1 MRSLI
6 GVSAVV
12 LLGIAPPIAVPR
24 PVPTPPPAGGSPKA
38 EAPAA
43 VTWGVSPS
51 SPKGPNGRA
60 AFAYKLDPGA
70 RLTDYVAV
78 TNHSARPITLSVY
91 ASDAVTTAQGG
102 FDLLPAARR
111 PVDVGSWVSL
121 TSRQLTIPS
130 SSRVDVP
137 FTVNVPANATPG
149 DHVGGVVA
157 SLTATTTDA
166 HGNQVAVDHRVG
178 TRIYLRVTGELRPAL
193 ALEDVRVQH
202 RGSLNPFG
210 GGEVTAT
217 ATVRNT
223 GNVRLAGTPTVHA
236 AGPLGL
242 TAGSASG
249 GTLPEILPGD
259 AVRTTVRL
267 AQVPPLFRLTVTA
280 AVTPTA
286 VAGQTLDPPPGT
298 VSHQVTVWAVPWS
311 QLLMLALLAGAAWTL
326 VAVRRRRRRAAARD
340 LAHALATAR
349 EQGRAE
355 AAVTTAAPTEKPAA
369 DMTADALSRGIGRSP
384 DDVPAAPVPTP
395 KVEE

>member
-12 LLGIAPPIAVPR
+12 LLGIAPPIAVPG
-24 PVPTPPPAGGSPKA
+24 PVPTPPPAGGSPA
-38 EAPAA
+38 AVAPAA

-91 ASDAVTTAQGG
+91 ASDAVTTPQGG
-102 FDLLPAARR
+102 FDLLPAAQR

-121 TSRQLTIPS
+121 TARKLTIPS

-137 FTVNVPANATPG
+137 FTVNVPANAIPG
-149 DHVGGVVA
+149 DHVGGIVA

-166 HGNQVAVDHRVG
+166 QGNHVAVDHRVG

-193 ALEDVRVQH
+193 TLQDVRVQH
-202 RGSLNPFG
+202 HGSLNPFG

-242 TAGSASG
+242 NAGSASG
-249 GTLPEILPGD
+249 RTLPEILPGH
-259 AVRTTVRL
+259 AARTTVRL
-267 AQVPPLFRLTVTA
+267 SQVPPLFRLTATV

-298 VSHQVTVWAVPWS
+298 ASHQVTVWAVPWS
-311 QLLMLALLAGAAWTL
+311 HLLMLTLFAGAVWALW
-326 VAVRRRRRRAAARD
+326 AVRRRRRRKAARD
-340 LAHALATAR
+340 LAQALAAAR

-355 AAVTTAAPTEKPAA
+355 ATATTAARPEAPAA
-369 DMTADALSRGIGRSP
+369 DLTADALPGGIGRRP
-384 DDVPAAPVPTP
+384 DGVPAAPTSTP
-395 KVEE
+395 EVEA